1 MSGKVLMLASVAS
14 MIDQFNI
21 PNIKLLIEMG
31 YQVDVACNFID
42 GNTCSDAKIAE
53 LKNKLKEMGVDWYQI
68 DFARSVK
75 HILQNIK
82 AYRQVLKLMQ
92 TNRYAFIHC
101 HSPIGG
107 VCGRLAGHKTNTKVI
122 YTAHGFHFY
131 KGAPLLNWFI
141 YYPIEKFLSRYT
153 DVLITINKEDYAVAK
168 NKMYAKMTE
177 YIPGVGIDVE
187 KIQNTK
193 VDRNKKRHELGIPE
207 DAIVLLSVGELSKRK
222 NHEVVIRALAQIKDK
237 NVAYAICGKG
247 SLERYLKDLARQ
259 LGVYNRVFFLG
270 FRTDVIEICKASD
283 IFVFPS
289 LQEGL
294 PVALMEAMACNL
306 SCIVSDIRG
315 NTDLIDNSDNLFKPS
330 NINELIEK
338 LSNLLSISELIH
350 NENTVLHGYDL
361 KCIISKI
368 NIIYSRC
375 LEDNRQKGGHDVFG
389 SVRKN

>member
-1 MSGKVLMLASVAS
+1 MLASVAS

-31 YQVDVACNFID
+31 YKVDVACNFID

-82 AYRQVLKLMQ
+82 AYHQVLELMQ
-92 TNRYAFIHC
+92 ANNYIFVHC

-107 VCGRLAGHKTNTKVI
+107 VCGRLAGHKTHTKVI

-131 KGAPLLNWFI
+131 KGAPLLNWLI
-141 YYPIEKFLSRYT
+141 YYPIEKYLSCYT
-153 DVLITINKEDYAVAK
+153 DVLVTINKEDYAIAK
-168 NKMYAKMTE
+168 NKMHAKKTE

-207 DAIVLLSVGELSKRK
+207 DALVLLSVGELSKRK

-247 SLERYLKDLARQ
+247 PLERYLKDLARQ
-259 LGVYNRVFFLG
+259 FDVYDRVLFLG
-270 FRTDVIEICKASD
+270 FRTDVIEVCKASD

-294 PVALMEAMACNL
+294 PVALMEAM
-306 SCIVSDIRG
+306 VSGLPVICSKIRG
-315 NTDLIDNSDNLFKPS
+315 NSDLIEDMTDGLLFDLNNISYLTMCIDKMIHDTFYTSVHAPNPRIAKYSQDNILR
-330 NINELIEK
+330 EM
-338 LSNLLSISELIH
+338 SE
-350 NENTVLHGYDL
+350 
-361 KCIISKI
+361 
-368 NIIYSRC
+368 IYSNC
-375 LEDNRQKGGHDVFG
+375 VDCCALVSGGC
-389 SVRKN
+389 